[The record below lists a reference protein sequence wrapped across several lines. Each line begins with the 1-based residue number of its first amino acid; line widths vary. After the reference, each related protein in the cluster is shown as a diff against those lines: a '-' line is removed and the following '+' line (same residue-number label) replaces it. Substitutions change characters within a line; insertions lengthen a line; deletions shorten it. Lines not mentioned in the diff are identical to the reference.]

1 MVEPSL
7 TSALPVSKVCVLSC
21 VRLGKG
27 EGCSLDREGFRVGE
41 GWGWE
46 GRLGWALPSVGG
58 SWGPWR
64 GGVCVWGGV
73 VFQAWAGSTGA
84 DGRGGGRWGA
94 GPCPQPGRVTRAPP
108 GLVAQPGWGM
118 GTSTRVSA
126 GARAGD
132 EDIGVVGPVLGVR
145 GMKVGTAPSSL
156 FSRGRQRGTG
166 AWFLAQSTQLAGGGA
181 GFQPRPWFQNPQL
194 FPPLYSGP
202 LRTP

>member
-1 MVEPSL
+1 MLSRQRGVQGRGRVGMGGQAGL
-7 TSALPVSKVCVLSC
+7 GSAQCRRQLGALAGWCVCV
-21 VRLGKG
+21 
-27 EGCSLDREGFRVGE
+27 
-41 GWGWE
+41 
-46 GRLGWALPSVGG
+46 
-58 SWGPWR
+58 
-64 GGVCVWGGV
+64 GGV